1 MTSLLDIADA
11 SPGSAT
17 IRGVEV
23 PVVGLTATDI
33 ADLLAKFEG
42 LQELMDGKPFTVANL
57 IRSVPEA
64 IGTIGAIGTGKPG
77 DAAVEAKMKKLSFA
91 DQIKLL
97 TAIMYET
104 FGEHTDPLL
113 AGLRG
118 YAASLSDREDR
129 GKEPAST
136 LRPPS
141 RDSLR
146 SATTPEMF
154 GATHH
159 GNSPATPS

>member
-11 SPGSAT
+11 SPGST
-17 IRGVEV
+17 TVRGVAI

-33 ADLLAKFEG
+33 AELLATFEG
-42 LQELMDGKPFTVANL
+42 LQELMDGKPFTVAQL
-57 IRSVPEA
+57 IRQVPEA
-64 IGTIGAIGTGKPG
+64 IGVIGAIGTGRPG
-77 DAAVEAKMKKLSFA
+77 DEAVAAKMKKLSFA
-91 DQIKLL
+91 EQLKLL

-118 YAASLSDREDR
+118 YAASLGDRSDP
-129 GKEPAST
+129 GKEPASNWQ
-136 LRPPS
+136 PPS

-154 GATHH
+154 GATHR